1 MINFSFVAVI
11 VSGWNLSI
19 SNSDSFGATL
29 QWTSLD
35 AEVNHQAN
43 FYIIEVKSM
52 DGLPLDVHTVPGN
65 TTTSVIN
72 RLKPSIKYR
81 VAVFGV
87 DKNGTPYK
95 SLQSILTTSKGM
107 LIFFFIIRKELSA
120 KRITLSLSEV
130 GFLSKYKAGN
140 FPLINHFKSS
150 LPLKKV
156 QKMLERP

>member
-65 TTTSVIN
+65 TTTSVIK
-72 RLKPSIKYR
+72 RLKPSTKYR
-81 VAVFGV
+81 VVVFGV

-107 LIFFFIIRKELSA
+107 LNFFS
-120 KRITLSLSEV
+120 
-130 GFLSKYKAGN
+130 
-140 FPLINHFKSS
+140 
-150 LPLKKV
+150 
-156 QKMLERP
+156 

>member
-1 MINFSFVAVI
+1 M
-11 VSGWNLSI
+11 G
-19 SNSDSFGATL
+19 
-29 QWTSLD
+29 
-35 AEVNHQAN
+35 
-43 FYIIEVKSM
+43 
-52 DGLPLDVHTVPGN
+52 GLPLDVHTVPGN
-65 TTTSVIN
+65 TTTSVIK
-72 RLKPSIKYR
+72 RLKPSTKYR
-81 VAVFGV
+81 VVVFGV

-150 LPLKKV
+150 LPLTKV